1 MQISFTIIFF
11 VFGCFFDFLWP
22 VMLPR
27 VVVADIT
34 CGSGCQRQ
42 IRLMSDKHV
51 ILLLFLKFSEQGVS
65 E

>member
-1 MQISFTIIFF
+1 MT
-11 VFGCFFDFLWP
+11 CYAT
-22 VMLPR
+22 R